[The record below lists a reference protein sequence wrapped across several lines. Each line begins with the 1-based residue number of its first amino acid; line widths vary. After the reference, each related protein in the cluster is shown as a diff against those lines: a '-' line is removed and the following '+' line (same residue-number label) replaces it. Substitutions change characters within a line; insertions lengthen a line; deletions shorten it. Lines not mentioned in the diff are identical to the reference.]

1 MARPRKNIDP
11 ELVRKLAGLGLTQKD
26 IASFFD
32 CSPSLISKRF
42 SSSYDLGASQS
53 KKSLRVLMWRQARS
67 GSAPITLRLDQRLF
81 GPLERK
87 QAVDD
92 ASVLEALD
100 QADRAAAA
108 AAAEKTA

>member
-1 MARPRKNIDP
+1 MARPRKKIDP
-11 ELVRKLAGLGLTQKD
+11 EQVRKLAGLGLTQKD
-26 IASFFD
+26 IASFFE
-32 CSPSLISKRF
+32 CSQSLISQRF
-42 SSSYDLGASQS
+42 SSSYDLGVTQS
-53 KKSLRVLMWRQARS
+53 RKSLRVLMWRQARG

-92 ASVLEALD
+92 ALVLEALD
-100 QADRAAAA
+100 YADKAA

>member
-11 ELVRKLAGLGLTQKD
+11 ELVRKLAGLGLMQKD
-26 IASFFD
+26 IASFVG
-32 CSPSLISKRF
+32 CSQSLISLRF

-53 KKSLRVLMWRQARS
+53 KKSLRVLMWRQARG

-92 ASVLEALD
+92 AEVLEALD
-100 QADRAAAA
+100 YADRAAAA
-108 AAAEKTA
+108 AEKLA